1 MKLERIEV
9 NQSELDSHLAK
20 ALGKGSEGR
29 LGLHTSIDGSQ
40 LATVLLSPKD
50 SGAQLFITP
59 VVNNTCRSLTP
70 KYAQF
75 HWFERAILDHFGI
88 VTEGHPRFKHLQLH
102 DQYTEGFFPLRKVP
116 LPDGFK
122 CPVPRQF
129 QFMEVK
135 GEGVY
140 ELPVGPIHA
149 GVIEPGHFRFS
160 CFGETIV
167 NLEIRLGWVHRGVE
181 KRMTEIPWKK
191 AHFTAEA
198 ASTDTACANALAH
211 TIALESILGIEV
223 PERTDFLRTIALEI
237 ERLAVHIIDVGGM
250 ATDIGLL
257 GVSATMG
264 RLRGKALGLGDL
276 LSGSRFLRA
285 FIFPGGV
292 RKVEDRKL
300 AEIKG
305 GVIGLRKELKP
316 VISMFLENQM
326 ALERMQDIG
335 TLSKSLASEF
345 GMVGVI
351 ARACGINYDSRQHY
365 AQGKFPEMA
374 PPPAVENGGDI
385 FARERV
391 RINEI
396 WSTLDTIERLVDN
409 CPHGDE
415 RIAVPDKLPAN
426 ATGLGIV
433 EAFRGELIHLA
444 FTDEEGQ
451 ICRYSIKDP
460 SFNNWTA
467 ISIAIRNNLIADFP
481 LCNKSMALSYSGN
494 DL

>member
-1 MKLERIEV
+1 MSDWI
-9 NQSELDSHLAK
+9 S
-20 ALGKGSEGR
+20 
-29 LGLHTSIDGSQ
+29 
-40 LATVLLSPKD
+40 ATV
-50 SGAQLFITP
+50 
-59 VVNNTCRSLTP
+59 
-70 KYAQF
+70 
-75 HWFERAILDHFGI
+75 W
-88 VTEGHPRFKHLQLH
+88 
-102 DQYTEGFFPLRKVP
+102 
-116 LPDGFK
+116 
-122 CPVPRQF
+122 
-129 QFMEVK
+129 
-135 GEGVY
+135 
-140 ELPVGPIHA
+140 
-149 GVIEPGHFRFS
+149 
-160 CFGETIV
+160 
-167 NLEIRLGWVHRGVE
+167 
-181 KRMTEIPWKK
+181 
-191 AHFTAEA
+191 
-198 ASTDTACANALAH
+198 
-211 TIALESILGIEV
+211 
-223 PERTDFLRTIALEI
+223 
-237 ERLAVHIIDVGGM
+237 LAVC
-250 ATDIGLL
+250 
-257 GVSATMG
+257 VSMSAQRVLSMG

-300 AEIKG
+300 AEIKA
-305 GVIGLRKELKP
+305 GVIGLRKDLKP

-326 ALERMQDIG
+326 AIERMQDIG
-335 TLSKSLASEF
+335 TLSKSLAQEF

-415 RIAVPDKLPAN
+415 RIAVPDKLPAR
-426 ATGLGIV
+426 ATGMGIV

-444 FTDEEGQ
+444 FTDEDGQ
-451 ICRYSIKDP
+451 ICRYAIKDP